1 LKPGTRPATIAAIRH
16 FLNTYDWSRPEIEAL
31 LDDARALKESP
42 NGDAL
47 AGKTIA
53 LVFLNSSLRTRTS
66 FEVGARQLGG
76 DAVVL
81 TPGGMWS
88 LEFEEG
94 AVMLGEAEEHAKEAA
109 KVLSRYVDL
118 IGVRAFPKLDDW
130 REDRKDK
137 VLGAF
142 AAYADVPVINMETI
156 THPCQE
162 LALAMA
168 LQDRLGRLDGK
179 KLLLTWSHHPKP
191 LNTAVANS
199 ALMIAAKLG
208 MDVTLLTPT
217 EDYALDERYM
227 RIARDSAEAAGRMIA
242 VTHDIEPAYDGAD
255 VVYAK
260 SWGALPYAGRWDE
273 EKPIRDAHRHFI
285 VDEEKMALTNNAFV
299 SHCLPMRRN
308 VIMTDAVFDSPACA
322 AYDEAENRLH
332 VQKAVMKELTR

>member
-1 LKPGTRPATIAAIRH
+1 LKPGLRPATIAAIRH

-31 LDDARALKESP
+31 LDDARALKKSP
-42 NGDAL
+42 SGDAL

-130 REDRKDK
+130 QDDRKDK

-142 AAYADVPVINMETI
+142 AAHADVPVINMETI

-168 LQDRLGRLDGK
+168 LQDRLGQLDGK

-227 RIARDSAEAAGRMIA
+227 RIARASAEAAAELDEGFYCSRWERATPAQRAYLEAMAEEDGDDPVATAGVAARLGRSQSA
-242 VTHDIEPAYDGAD
+242 VGPHRDQLVEKGLIYSSKRGTVAFSVPGMGAY
-255 VVYAK
+255 VE
-260 SWGALPYAGRWDE
+260 R
-273 EKPIRDAHRHFI
+273 
-285 VDEEKMALTNNAFV
+285 
-299 SHCLPMRRN
+299 
-308 VIMTDAVFDSPACA
+308 A
-322 AYDEAENRLH
+322 AP
-332 VQKAVMKELTR
+332 